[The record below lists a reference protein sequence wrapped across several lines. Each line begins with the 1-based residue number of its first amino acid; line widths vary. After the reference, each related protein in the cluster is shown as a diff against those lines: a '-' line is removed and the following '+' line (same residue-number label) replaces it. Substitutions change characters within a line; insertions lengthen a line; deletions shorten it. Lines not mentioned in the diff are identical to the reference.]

1 MTRKCLFIYGT
12 FMLMCFLH
20 NDTEVLFLNVYNLK
34 RKSARLHEEKFDFY

>member
-20 NDTEVLFLNVYNLK
+20 NDTEVLFLNVYNFY
-34 RKSARLHEEKFDFY
+34 EEVCKAS